1 MAFKRPGGDYRR
13 GGDGGPTQSEIFP
26 LASKA
31 GDLVRRAYFLPGVFV
46 AICAI
51 AMFYY
56 LRRPMEGIA
65 TTFQAGKTA
74 IPLIVPWYA
83 VWLAALI
90 TGASMYF
97 ALRVVGK
104 SKPWWVLVAAGA
116 FTGLLLQTPAFSL
129 LHGVTCNALVPAADP
144 RTAGWLAR
152 FVNMFFCAGLPE
164 EIFKGLAVAAA
175 VFLGLRLAPP
185 LGERLGVGEP
195 VDAMLVGAASGLGF
209 AFVETVFVYVPRIM
223 VQDSIDILARE
234 LPNIARRFPDAVH
247 RKLEVQRLIA
257 QLSADRGSM
266 LLVPRLVSDI
276 FGHMAYSM
284 YVGYFIGLAA
294 LRPRQAWKLVLIG
307 VVSAAAVHALWN
319 SAGGSIAIQ
328 FIAAVLALLMMG
340 AAAIKARELSPNRA
354 ALEPSQILDRMAGF
368 APRLPVPGAAGA
380 AGAGEAGAGAAGAA
394 GSAGAAPV
402 SETWGEETAGTLV
415 IRVGAER
422 VPAVEGARLLAR
434 QVPGLAAS
442 GGDGVVAEV
451 RARPEDPSTLGL
463 RNLSDRAWRVTTDR
477 GEHRELVPGRT
488 IRIARGTRIDFGTAS
503 GDVV

>member
-1 MAFKRPGGDYRR
+1 MAFKRPGGDYRQ
-13 GGDGGPTQSEIFP
+13 GGDAGPTRSEIFP

-31 GDLVRRAYFLPGVFV
+31 GDLLKRAYFLPGVFV
-46 AICAI
+46 AVCAI

-56 LRRPMEGIA
+56 LGRPMEGIA

-90 TGASMYF
+90 TGAAMYF

-104 SKPWWVLVAAGA
+104 SKPWWVLLAAGA
-116 FTGLLLQTPAFSL
+116 FTALLLQTPVFSAI
-129 LHGVTCNALVPAADP
+129 HAVTCNPLVPGGDAQAM
-144 RTAGWLAR
+144 RTAGWLTR

-164 EIFKGLAVAAA
+164 EFFKGLAVAVA

-185 LGERLGVGEP
+185 LADRLGATEP
-195 VDAMLVGAASGLGF
+195 VDAMLIGAASGLGF
-209 AFVETVFVYVPRIM
+209 AFVETVFLYVPRIM
-223 VQDSIDILARE
+223 VLDSIDILARE
-234 LPNIARRFPDAVH
+234 LPNIARKFPDAVH
-247 RKLEVQRLIA
+247 RKLEIQRLIA
-257 QLSADRGSM
+257 HLGADKGSM

-294 LRPRQAWKLVLIG
+294 IRRRQAWQLVAIG

-328 FIAAVLALLMMG
+328 FAAAVLALLMMG

-354 ALEPSQILDRMAGF
+354 ALEPSQILDRMAGL
-368 APRLPVPGAAGA
+368 APRLPVPGAAP
-380 AGAGEAGAGAAGAA
+380 
-394 GSAGAAPV
+394 AAPV
-402 SETWGEETAGTLV
+402 SETWGDEAAGTLV

-422 VPAVEGARLLAR
+422 IPAVEGARLLAR
-434 QVPGLAAS
+434 QVPGLNAS
-442 GGDGVVAEV
+442 GADGVVAEV
-451 RARPEDPSTLGL
+451 RARPEDASMLGL
-463 RNLSDRAWRVTTDR
+463 RNLSDRSWQVTTDR
-477 GEHRELVPGRT
+477 GEQRELAPGRT
-488 IRIARGTRIDFGTAS
+488 IRIARGTRIDFGTAA